1 MPNNLAATPDDILPS
16 SYSLTR
22 ESVLISCS
30 NSLFPIL
37 RDNAR
42 DSGKDTAIC
51 APMISTIYCLIYD
64 EKQGI
69 SLLLLKCLQYT
80 FPYIV
85 NVFDFGNPAGFD
97 ISDSFFY

>member
-1 MPNNLAATPDDILPS
+1 
-16 SYSLTR
+16 
-22 ESVLISCS
+22 
-30 NSLFPIL
+30 
-37 RDNAR
+37 
-42 DSGKDTAIC
+42 
-51 APMISTIYCLIYD
+51 MISTIYCLIYD